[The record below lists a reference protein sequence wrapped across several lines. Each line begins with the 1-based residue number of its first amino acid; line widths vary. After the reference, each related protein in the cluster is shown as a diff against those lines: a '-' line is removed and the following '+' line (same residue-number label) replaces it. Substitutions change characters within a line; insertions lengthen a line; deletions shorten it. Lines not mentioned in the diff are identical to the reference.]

1 MKVAGRYV
9 AMLLIA
15 GWSLVPIV
23 LVVTASFK
31 PAVQIFDLPPRLLFE
46 PTLESYRA
54 LWREWPEF
62 FRCLNNSLIVA
73 VGATLLTVSAS
84 CLAGYV
90 YSRRR
95 GRGLAASAFFMLM
108 IRMFPPIVIT
118 LPLFPVVNYLKL
130 NDTYTILILLYAT
143 FFVSLST
150 WIIKAGIDQLPLEL
164 EEAARIDGA
173 TLAQSLRLVILP
185 LIAADA
191 GRRQRVH
198 PRVRLERI
206 PVRVH
211 LHYDARQDGAAHPV
225 RDDGFGHRGGLGC
238 GVRRRHDPARAG
250 DGVRDVRAKISGGR
264 PHRRLGEV

>member
-1 MKVAGRYV
+1 
-9 AMLLIA
+9 MLLIA

-62 FRCLNNSLIVA
+62 FRCLNNSLIVT
-73 VGATLLTVSAS
+73 VGATLLTVAAS

-90 YSRRR
+90 YSRQR

-173 TLAQSLRLVILP
+173 TLAQTLRLVILP
-185 LIAADA
+185 LIAPTL
-191 GRRQRVH
+191 V
-198 PRVRLERI
+198 
-206 PVRVH
+206 
-211 LHYDARQDGAAHPV
+211 AASV
-225 RDDGFGHRGGLGC
+225 FIL
-238 GVRRRHDPARAG
+238 VFAWNEFLFAFIFTTT
-250 DGVRDVRAKISGGR
+250 RAKTAPLILSEMMGR
-264 PHRRLGEV
+264 PPGWTGVSCSPPPRSSWCR